1 LDILAEEERKN
12 TISLS
17 IRIRYGLMERL
28 IVEDAMR
35 GEIRG
40 IRSHAE
46 MADYR
51 TGQLSEKPSPI
62 KCSG

>member
-1 LDILAEEERKN
+1 MDILAEEEGKN
-12 TISLS
+12 TRSLS

-28 IVEDAMR
+28 IVEDAIC
-35 GEIRG
+35 GALGG
-40 IRSHAE
+40 IRSHEE

-51 TGQLSEKPSPI
+51 TGQLSEMPTPI